1 MLKNNLSKSS
11 NPYLLQHKDNPVQWQ
26 EWSDEILNYAKK
38 NNKLLLISIGY
49 SSCHW
54 CHVMAHESFED
65 EGVAELM
72 NEHFINIKIDREER
86 PDIDQIYMEAAQLLT
101 GRGGWPLNAFALPD
115 GKPFY
120 AGTYFPKENWIKVLE
135 NIATLYKDQP
145 QTIIDTAER
154 LTNGINN
161 QDVFDFKGSKDLL
174 KSEQELIQAYK
185 SWYRS
190 IDFKDGGIDKAPK
203 FPMPVVWQS
212 LLDYYVLYKD
222 KKALEAVT
230 TTLDKML
237 AGGIYDWVGGGF
249 ARYSVDGYWFAPH
262 FEKMLYD
269 NAQLIALYAD
279 AYKVTKNANYK
290 RCVEQ
295 SIQFLNS
302 ELKHKDFGYYSA
314 LDADSEGVEGLF
326 YCWKYDELKA
336 ILNDTELK
344 IATSFFNLKP
354 NGNWEDKLNILAQ
367 VMSVAQLAEEFK
379 LTETEINSNLDSI
392 KSKLKEKRALK
403 VRPGLDDKMI
413 TAHNGMMIK
422 ALAKAFQATQESV
435 YQKMA
440 LALADNLVEHVLDE
454 DYSLKRIYHNDSV
467 KGFLD
472 DYAFVIEGFIYAY
485 QISFEFDYLDK
496 AKNLVDYTRDHFYDK
511 QNHLFY
517 YTPHSNKLIA
527 RKMEYSDNVIPSSN
541 GIMAKNLWELGH
553 LVSNQEYIDISTAL
567 LNKVKPLFKEFKLY
581 FALWH
586 QLELAMQKG
595 QIEVSVTGPKALKN
609 ALDLQKHYS
618 PFTTF
623 CGGTIE
629 NLPQLKGKI
638 NTEKNQLFICRNQT
652 CSAPFSN
659 STEASQALKSIFL

>member
-26 EWSDEILNYAKK
+26 EWSDDILEYAKA

-65 EGVAELM
+65 EGVAEIM
-72 NEHFINIKIDREER
+72 NAHFVNIKIDREER

-101 GRGGWPLNAFALPD
+101 GRGGWPLNAFALPN

-120 AGTYFPKENWIKVLE
+120 AGTYFPKDNWIKVLE
-135 NIATLYKDQP
+135 NIAQLYNEQP

-161 QDVFDFKGSKDLL
+161 QDIFELDETKDGL
-174 KSEQELIQAYK
+174 KSEEELIASYQ
-185 SWYRS
+185 SWYKN

-203 FPMPVVWQS
+203 FPMPIVWQS
-212 LLDYYVLYKD
+212 LLDYYVVYKD
-222 KKALEAVT
+222 KKALEAIT

-279 AYKVTKNANYK
+279 AYKVTGNENYK
-290 RCVEQ
+290 HCIEQ
-295 SIQFLNS
+295 SIQFLNT
-302 ELKHKDFGYYSA
+302 ELKHKDYGYYSA

-326 YCWKYDELKA
+326 YCWTYDELKD
-336 ILNDTELK
+336 ILGEKEFKL
-344 IATSFFNLKP
+344 AESYFNLKP
-354 NGNWEDKLNILAQ
+354 HGNWEHKLNILAQ
-367 VMSVAQLAEEFK
+367 VKPKAELIAEFK
-379 LTETEINSNLDSI
+379 LSEAEINEHLEHI
-392 KSKLKEKRALK
+392 KSKLYQKRAVK
-403 VRPGLDDKMI
+403 IRPGLDDKMI
-413 TAHNGMMIK
+413 TAHNGMMVK
-422 ALAKAFQATQESV
+422 ALAKAYQATQDLE
-435 YQKMA
+435 YKTMA
-440 LALADNLVEHVLDE
+440 LDLIQNLMDNVLNK
-454 DYSLKRIYHNDSV
+454 DYSLNRIYHNSKL

-472 DYAFVIEGFIYAY
+472 DYAFVIEGLVCAY
-485 QISFEFDYLDK
+485 QISFDINYLNK
-496 AKNLVDYTRDHFYDK
+496 AKELLKFTLDNFYNTEK
-511 QNHLFY
+511 NLFY

-527 RKMEYSDNVIPSSN
+527 RKLEYSDNVIPSSN
-541 GIMAKNLWELGH
+541 GVMAMNLWQMGH
-553 LVSNQEYIDISTAL
+553 LLSNQDNINISIKML
-567 LNKVKPLFKEFKLY
+567 GKVKPLFKEFKLY

-586 QLELAMQKG
+586 QLDLAMQKG
-595 QIEVSVTGPKALKN
+595 QIEIAVTGPEALDN
-609 ALDLQKHYS
+609 ALIIQKTYL

-623 CGGTIE
+623 CGGNSE
-629 NLPQLKGKI
+629 NLTQLKGKI
-638 NTEKNQLFICRNQT
+638 NSQKPQIFICQNQT

-659 STEASQALKSIFL
+659 SKKAVQMLKSIFD